1 MHNPAPYVTT
11 LLRPPSFCNSSL
23 DVVLDDCNDPLESE
37 HILALRINVIKQPPD
52 NNFDKTSA
60 QIQVGLNNPKPNAH
74 IHGYTLQSNLLLPLL
89 LLLSL

>member
-11 LLRPPSFCNSSL
+11 LLRPPSFCNSCL
-23 DVVLDDCNDPLESE
+23 DVVLDDCNDPLEGG
-37 HILALRINVIKQPPD
+37 HISALKVDVIRQPPD
-52 NNFDKTSA
+52 NNFDKTSS
-60 QIQVGLNNPKPNAH
+60 QIQVDLNSPKPNVH